1 MLGLI
6 NLYLKIRLKIFLS
19 LIKNLYVKNAFLCI
33 DKASSHS
40 SDDSLEI
47 LYNMNISYLLIPS
60 GMTSILQPMDLSVNK
75 VFKDNI
81 RYSFEKDWLLYDNI
95 MPKNKLEISRLNI
108 INYVN
113 NIWNNINPINKNII
127 INGFEKARFIGKS
140 YFSLEEEKI
149 LEGALFDLN
158 IKNNKFEILDDL
170 GNNANINNDSSGNDN
185 SISSEM
191 ANDVI

>member
-1 MLGLI
+1 MLEIIICLSIAKIMPGLI
-6 NLYLKIRLKIFLS
+6 NLYSKIRLKIFLS

-33 DKASSHS
+33 NKASSHS

-47 LYNMNISYLLIPS
+47 LYNMNINYLLIPS
-60 GMTSILQPMDLSVNK
+60 DMTSILQPMDLSVNK

-127 INGFEKARFIGKS
+127 INGFEKAR
-140 YFSLEEEKI
+140 KI
-149 LEGALFDLN
+149 LFFFRRRKN
-158 IKNNKFEILDDL
+158 IGRRF
-170 GNNANINNDSSGNDN
+170 
-185 SISSEM
+185 
-191 ANDVI
+191 V

>member
-1 MLGLI
+1 MPGFI
-6 NLYLKIRLKIFLS
+6 NLYSKIRLKIFLS

-75 VFKDNI
+75 VFKDNV

-113 NIWNNINPINKNII
+113 NM
-127 INGFEKARFIGKS
+127 E
-140 YFSLEEEKI
+140 
-149 LEGALFDLN
+149 
-158 IKNNKFEILDDL
+158 
-170 GNNANINNDSSGNDN
+170 
-185 SISSEM
+185 
-191 ANDVI
+191 

>member
-1 MLGLI
+1 
-6 NLYLKIRLKIFLS
+6 
-19 LIKNLYVKNAFLCI
+19 
-33 DKASSHS
+33 
-40 SDDSLEI
+40 
-47 LYNMNISYLLIPS
+47 
-60 GMTSILQPMDLSVNK
+60 
-75 VFKDNI
+75 
-81 RYSFEKDWLLYDNI
+81 

-113 NIWNNINPINKNII
+113 NIWNSINPINKNII

-191 ANDVI
+191 ANDVIGQEETSNKYKEELNDIENNLNLDDLNKMDIDSI